1 MPQVAI
7 TKSPG
12 AAHGTR
18 CASGGDRRCMARR
31 LDIGDGRAMVIRKC
45 RSRQEAAMISTSRAV
60 RRSGSL
66 QANAAPAVFA
76 AGVFPDQFDTGAI
89 ERADH
94 LHHRIHDA
102 AHRTLARLH
111 ALDRRQGHARHF
123 RQGFLIDTQERPPRT
138 HL

>member
-1 MPQVAI
+1 
-7 TKSPG
+7 
-12 AAHGTR
+12 
-18 CASGGDRRCMARR
+18 MARR
-31 LDIGDGRAMVIRKC
+31 LDIGDGPARWSSGNVA
-45 RSRQEAAMISTSRAV
+45 RSSLTPWSGARGAPPATQEAAMISTSRAA

-111 ALDRRQGHARHF
+111 ALDRRQGHAGHF